1 MIPFFFFIKYA
12 MQRERDRFTKGL
24 QHTTWGRLIDTA
36 AAPSN
41 PSAATTP
48 SKPETRLLDTK
59 NPLLHTHDRT
69 LSEPG
74 DEVVSDGQAM
84 H

>member
-1 MIPFFFFIKYA
+1 MIRLLLLLLLLF
-12 MQRERDRFTKGL
+12 QTE
-24 QHTTWGRLIDTA
+24 HTTWGRLID

-59 NPLLHTHDRT
+59 KPLLHTHDRT

-74 DEVVSDGQAM
+74 DEVVSVGQVM